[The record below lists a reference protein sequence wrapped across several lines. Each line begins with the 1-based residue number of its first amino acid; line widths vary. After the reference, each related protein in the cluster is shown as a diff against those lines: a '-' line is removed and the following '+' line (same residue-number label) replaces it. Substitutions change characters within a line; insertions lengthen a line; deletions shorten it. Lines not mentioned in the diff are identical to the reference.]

1 MAPAHLPPES
11 ALEHFFDLRLI
22 ETKIRSCS
30 LRQAREKVGNAAAA
44 VRKQLRLEEVLHT
57 LPSVS
62 PPALLRSVPQESRAE
77 SVADQSAQLGEKRQC
92 FRIS

>member
-1 MAPAHLPPES
+1 MVFSGKRFVSPGAHTALAPAHLPPES

-44 VRKQLRLEEVLHT
+44 VRKQPGSKRFYT
-57 LPSVS
+57 PSLS
-62 PPALLRSVPQESRAE
+62 YPCQR
-77 SVADQSAQLGEKRQC
+77 C
-92 FRIS
+92 